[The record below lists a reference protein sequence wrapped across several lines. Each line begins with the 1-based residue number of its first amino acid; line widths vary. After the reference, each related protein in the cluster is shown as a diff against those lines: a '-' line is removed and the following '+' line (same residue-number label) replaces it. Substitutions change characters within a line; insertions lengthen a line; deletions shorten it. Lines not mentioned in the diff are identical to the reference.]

1 MNKVTPT
8 EMEANITFGYVHML
22 FCIWIYNL
30 RIPFPTEDILLVFID
45 ISSCFR
51 WPHIHPDL
59 VGAFE
64 FIVGPLFYAA
74 NVMIFRSIASATS
87 WEPFRRAILAI
98 ALSYFGSHHLL
109 EKHKAYLDI
118 VRWSEPQE
126 ASLVLVPVQQYS
138 KNKGIIRDDGTKEPS
153 QHNIYVDDNF
163 LMTDINRRL
172 ARALVAAIKAIFTI
186 MGVPNVLLRPCAA
199 GMDNWVNLNVNAMKI
214 LLGLLWNT
222 RNMPVGITLQYRL
235 ETVYLLHIVWH
246 EGRES
251 FTIGELELLVGK
263 IGTISQGFHPI
274 FHLIPVL
281 YASSAFPLRENN
293 IFLYR
298 PAVVIESW

>member
-1 MNKVTPT
+1 MNEVTPT
-8 EMEANITFGYVHML
+8 ELEAILTFGCVHMR

-30 RIPFPTEDILLVFID
+30 KISFLMEDIVLAFID

-51 WPHIHPDL
+51 WPRIHPDL
-59 VGAFE
+59 VDVFGFM
-64 FIVGPLFYAA
+64 IGPLFYAV
-74 NVMIFRSIASATS
+74 NVIVFGSIASATS
-87 WEPFRRAILAI
+87 WELFCRAILALV
-98 ALSYFGSHHLL
+98 LSYFGSHRLL
-109 EKHKAYLDI
+109 ERHKAYLDM
-118 VRWSEPQE
+118 VRWSEPPK
-126 ASLVLVPVQQYS
+126 ASVAFVPTQQCP
-138 KNKGIIRDDGTKEPS
+138 KNKGIIRDHGTVEPS
-153 QHNIYVDDNF
+153 QHNMCVDDK
-163 LMTDINRRL
+163 LMANIKRRL
-172 ARALVAAIKAIFTI
+172 ARALVATIQAIFTI